1 MKRMDFRHDQDLRK
15 KTLAWWGSLESRR
28 GDRSELSRC
37 TSIDM
42 VFRVAAFYR
51 FKNLLQDYKIF
62 DPALARTVAV
72 LSMIRLDHENDNLAM
87 MLQRAGLKFER
98 LKGLEKNSMQ
108 DRVLQEFRRLV
119 KFLKS
124 KAPVLQTADVVYWW
138 EVRKP
143 NREFFSDFFQY
154 ECVR

>member
-1 MKRMDFRHDQDLRK
+1 MKSLDFRKDQDLKK

-37 TSIDM
+37 TSQDM

-51 FKNLLQDYKIF
+51 FKNLLQDYKVF

-72 LSMIRLDHENDNLAM
+72 LSMIRLDYENDNLAM
-87 MLQRAGLKFER
+87 MLQRSGLKFER
-98 LKGLEKNSMQ
+98 LKGLEKNSSP
-108 DRVLQEFRRLV
+108 DRVLQDWRHLV
-119 KFLKS
+119 KFLKCR
-124 KAPVLQTADVVYWW
+124 APVLHTADVVYWW

-143 NREFFSDFFQY
+143 NREFFSDFFQN
-154 ECVR
+154 ECAG